1 MPRSADCP
9 PSQRNATTARASRT
23 WWLSVPTRRW
33 RPALRT
39 NPRLP
44 RPSVQGL
51 RPTSTLQRRRST
63 PALLR
68 WRGPPPP
75 QRSPTPEAPG
85 PRGGG
90 NAENDPQGPVLSA
103 LTSDPRFSCQSRTP
117 EAPPPHPPTSSTSH
131 LKKNPLVVFFPSANV
146 HVSNQLC
153 KANGGAFTPPLAL
166 TTPSFLSQSL
176 LVMTV

>member
-1 MPRSADCP
+1 MPRSAVCP
-9 PSQRNATTARASRT
+9 PSQRSATTARASRT

-75 QRSPTPEAPG
+75 QRSPTQEAPG

-103 LTSDPRFSCQSRTP
+103 PTSDSCFSCQSRTP
-117 EAPPPHPPTSSTSH
+117 EAPPPHPPSSTSH
-131 LKKNPLVVFFPSANV
+131 LEKILWLF
-146 HVSNQLC
+146 
-153 KANGGAFTPPLAL
+153 
-166 TTPSFLSQSL
+166 SFLLYIFMSL
-176 LVMTV
+176 TSFAKLAGVAVYECTPLHPR

>member
-117 EAPPPHPPTSSTSH
+117 EAPPPHPFTSSTSH
-131 LKKNPLVVFFPSANV
+131 LKKKILWLF
-146 HVSNQLC
+146 
-153 KANGGAFTPPLAL
+153 
-166 TTPSFLSQSL
+166 SFLLQMFTSL
-176 LVMTV
+176 TSYAKLTGVRSHPR

>member
-1 MPRSADCP
+1 MPRSAVCP
-9 PSQRNATTARASRT
+9 PSQRSATTARASCT

-75 QRSPTPEAPG
+75 QRSPTQEAPG

-103 LTSDPRFSCQSRTP
+103 PTSDSCFPCQSRTP
-117 EAPPPHPPTSSTSH
+117 EAPPTPPTLIYLTPG
-131 LKKNPLVVFFPSANV
+131 KNPLVVFFPSV
-146 HVSNQLC
+146 YFHVSNQLC
-153 KANGGAFTPPLAL
+153 KASGGGG
-166 TTPSFLSQSL
+166 
-176 LVMTV
+176 V